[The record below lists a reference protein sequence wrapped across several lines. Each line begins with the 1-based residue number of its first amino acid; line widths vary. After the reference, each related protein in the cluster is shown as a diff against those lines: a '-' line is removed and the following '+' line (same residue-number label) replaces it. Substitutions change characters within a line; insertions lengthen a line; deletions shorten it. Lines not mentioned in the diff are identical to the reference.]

1 MPDFVDPYL
10 EPESGILRNRL
21 GLTDR
26 ATLDR
31 AEAELTE
38 WRRAEM
44 ITRPVKVTGDLR
56 QLQAIHRQLFQ
67 DVYDWAGQLRTVD
80 IRKGTDPGAEFFM
93 PVSRL
98 ESGAGF
104 AFAEL
109 ADEHQLHGL
118 DRDRFV
124 DRLAHCAP
132 RWSTPR
138 SAGRRSPPAPDS
150 TSTGAESPGRRTT
163 GRHVPLWNARTSP
176 NCAGS
181 STASC
186 SPPREAG

>member
-10 EPESGILRNRL
+10 EPASGILRNRL

-67 DVYDWAGQLRTVD
+67 DVYDWAGERELLRQMHHSSV
-80 IRKGTDPGAEFFM
+80 PHQH
-93 PVSRL
+93 SRVKIT
-98 ESGAGF
+98 S
-104 AFAEL
+104 
-109 ADEHQLHGL
+109 
-118 DRDRFV
+118 V
-124 DRLAHCAP
+124 M
-132 RWSTPR
+132 TP
-138 SAGRRSPPAPDS
+138 
-150 TSTGAESPGRRTT
+150 
-163 GRHVPLWNARTSP
+163 
-176 NCAGS
+176 
-181 STASC
+181 
-186 SPPREAG
+186 

>member
-10 EPESGILRNRL
+10 EPASGILRNRL
-21 GLTDR
+21 GLTDH

-44 ITRPVKVTGDLR
+44 ITRPVRVTGDLR

-80 IRKGTDPGAEFFM
+80 IRKGNDPAAEFFM

-98 ESGAGF
+98 ESAAGF

-109 ADEHQLHGL
+109 AEEHQLHGL

-124 DRLAHCAP
+124 ARLAHHYDQVNYC
-132 RWSTPR
+132 
-138 SAGRRSPPAPDS
+138 
-150 TSTGAESPGRRTT
+150 
-163 GRHVPLWNARTSP
+163 LLYTSP
-176 NCAGS
+176 
-181 STASC
+181 
-186 SPPREAG
+186 SPRDRG